1 MDMRINGALSAYE
14 NFSITKDV
22 SKREG
27 FARSTPAN
35 DDLFSVSSEGRDYQT
50 IRNIVANVP
59 DIREDRV
66 ASIKAQ
72 MENGTYNVSAVSVAR
87 KILESASSA
96 SLVPGLV

>member
-14 NFSITKDV
+14 NYSITKDV
-22 SKREG
+22 TRREEY
-27 FARSTPAN
+27 ARAIPAN

-72 MENGTYNVSAVSVAR
+72 MESGTYNVSSAQVAR
-87 KILESASSA
+87 KILESATLVH
-96 SLVPGLV
+96 SLV